1 MNYPVIVVKV
11 PGQSRA
17 SAYIAYNEGD
27 LLTEEESHDLRSVH
41 VVEREDLEDML
52 CAVTPHGGQTRHQ
65 AALIAVLVRE
75 KAVELG
81 WLPEEVEADE

>member
-17 SAYIAYNEGD
+17 SAYIAYNDSD
-27 LLTEEESHDLRSVH
+27 LLTEEESHDYH
-41 VVEREDLEDML
+41 IGYVVNREDLEEML
-52 CAVTPHGGQTRHQ
+52 RAVTPTGGQTRHQ
-65 AALIAVLVRE
+65 AALIAALVRE

-81 WLPEEVEADE
+81 WLPEESSDES

>member
-1 MNYPVIVVKV
+1 MDYPVIVVKV
-11 PGQSRA
+11 PHQSKA
-17 SAYIAYNEGD
+17 SAYVADNASE
-27 LLTEEESHDLRSVH
+27 LLTEEESRDLRSVH

-52 CAVTPHGGQTRHQ
+52 CAVTPRGGQTRHQ

-81 WLPEEVEADE
+81 WLPEESDDE